1 MHLSSLLTSASSMK
15 GRRIRQLGIFSAA
28 SGLLSDEE
36 GATMAGDSMGLVET
50 RLEFE
55 FSSML
60 FSYANS
66 GNYLTFV
73 YFTFLIYKMEIV
85 ITSTQVGC

>member
-1 MHLSSLLTSASSMK
+1 
-15 GRRIRQLGIFSAA
+15 
-28 SGLLSDEE
+28 
-36 GATMAGDSMGLVET
+36 MGLVET

-73 YFTFLIYKMEIV
+73 YFSFLIYKMEIV